1 LVVKEES
8 KMLITPFKRVP
19 SREIYGADIS
29 GLQAAVN
36 RCEGVLSLGTAAVS
50 GYVMTA
56 VADQAEP
63 SLHRYIYEADIRGW
77 LEAPAPVVRRNG
89 VIVSAVEYVL
99 HAAQGAVVFHLQ
111 QATDALI
118 TADFTHVTGASA
130 LTGHPARTDNPH
142 AVTAAQVGLGSVT
155 NESKATMFA
164 SPALTAIPTAP
175 TAAADTGTTQ
185 IATTAFVVN
194 QASTVTPADNG
205 VAAAGASLRYARADH
220 IHRIDVTRAAL
231 AHGEHPTT
239 DEKAALAGTS
249 GTPNTANRYVTN
261 SDARL
266 SDARAPLA
274 HNHAAA
280 AITSGT
286 LPVDRGGTGIASY
299 TVGNF
304 VRASGATALEQ
315 RTPTQVLADISA
327 APLSHTALTNN
338 PHAVTAAQVGAT
350 PIAHESATA
359 VHSATA
365 AATADRIILR
375 DAAGRAQVATPAV
388 DADIARLDTVV
399 SLMSRFVMD
408 Y

>member
-1 LVVKEES
+1 
-8 KMLITPFKRVP
+8 MLITPFKRVP

-142 AVTAAQVGLGSVT
+142 AVTAAQS
-155 NESKATMFA
+155 
-164 SPALTAIPTAP
+164 
-175 TAAADTGTTQ
+175 
-185 IATTAFVVN
+185 
-194 QASTVTPADNG
+194 
-205 VAAAGASLRYARADH
+205 
-220 IHRIDVTRAAL
+220 
-231 AHGEHPTT
+231 
-239 DEKAALAGTS
+239 
-249 GTPNTANRYVTN
+249 
-261 SDARL
+261 
-266 SDARAPLA
+266 
-274 HNHAAA
+274 
-280 AITSGT
+280 
-286 LPVDRGGTGIASY
+286 
-299 TVGNF
+299 
-304 VRASGATALEQ
+304 
-315 RTPTQVLADISA
+315 
-327 APLSHTALTNN
+327 
-338 PHAVTAAQVGAT
+338 GAT